1 MILKAVISRIRARG
15 GKIDREAEPI
25 DALPGAIVGLGRD
38 PDNYVVEVL
47 SLTIKRITTSLCPK
61 FE

>member
-25 DALPGAIVGLGRD
+25 AALPGAIVGLGRD

-47 SLTIKRITTSLCPK
+47 KR
-61 FE
+61 